1 MEKVVLD
8 TNILIEIL
16 KGDNNTLA
24 KVRSFENIA
33 ISSISV
39 MELYYGALNKAE
51 VNKLEKFISLFHII
65 ELNEEISMTSTKLIK
80 TYAKSH
86 NLDIPDSLI
95 ALTALVYGYGL
106 FTYNLKD
113 FKYISGISLV

>member
-1 MEKVVLD
+1 MILLD

-16 KGDNNTLA
+16 KGDTKTVETLE
-24 KVRSFENIA
+24 SFEEELIV
-33 ISSISV
+33 SSISV
-39 MELYYGALNKAE
+39 MELYYGAINKAE
-51 VNKLEKFISLFHII
+51 LNKLEKFVSLFRTIP
-65 ELNEEISMTSTKLIK
+65 LDTKISAQAIQLVK

-95 ALTALVYGYGL
+95 AATALTHQCRL

-113 FKYISGISLV
+113 FKYIKQIDLI